1 MIFEEIEKIQQKIDV
16 LENYLKELETMDVKL
31 KNDINKSFIGYDKI
45 LKSHRNSI
53 YRLRRETKNLI
64 AKYRIEIK
72 DIYRKRGQ
80 LIWK

>member
-1 MIFEEIEKIQQKIDV
+1 MIYEEIEIIQQKIDV
-16 LENYLKELETMDVKL
+16 LENYLKELETMDIKL
-31 KNDINKSFIGYDKI
+31 KNDFNKSFIEYDKI

-72 DIYRKRGQ
+72 DIYRKEVQ
-80 LIWK
+80 N

>member
-45 LKSHRNSI
+45 L
-53 YRLRRETKNLI
+53 
-64 AKYRIEIK
+64 
-72 DIYRKRGQ
+72 
-80 LIWK
+80 

>member
-53 YRLRRETKNLI
+53 YRLRRDTRNLI

-72 DIYRKRGQ
+72 DIYRKEV
-80 LIWK
+80 

>member
-72 DIYRKRGQ
+72 DIYRKEV
-80 LIWK
+80 

>member
-1 MIFEEIEKIQQKIDV
+1 MIYEEIEIIQQKIDV
-16 LENYLKELETMDVKL
+16 LENYLKELETIDIKL
-31 KNDINKSFIGYDKI
+31 KSGINKSFIEYDKI

-72 DIYRKRGQ
+72 DIYRKEVQ
-80 LIWK
+80 K

>member
-80 LIWK
+80 LI

>member
-16 LENYLKELETMDVKL
+16 LENYLKELETMDAKL
-31 KNDINKSFIGYDKI
+31 KNDINKSFIEYDKI

-53 YRLRRETKNLI
+53 YRLRRQTKNLI

-72 DIYRKRGQ
+72 DIYRKEV
-80 LIWK
+80 

>member
-72 DIYRKRGQ
+72 DIYRKRGTNK
-80 LIWK
+80 WK

>member
-72 DIYRKRGQ
+72 DIYRKRGTN
-80 LIWK
+80 K

>member
-1 MIFEEIEKIQQKIDV
+1 MVFEEIEKIQQKIDV

-53 YRLRRETKNLI
+53 YRLRRETRNLI
-64 AKYRIEIK
+64 AKYRIDIK
-72 DIYRKRGQ
+72 DIYRKEV
-80 LIWK
+80 

>member
-1 MIFEEIEKIQQKIDV
+1 MIYEEIEIIQQKIDV
-16 LENYLKELETMDVKL
+16 LENYLKELETMDIKL
-31 KNDINKSFIGYDKI
+31 KSNINKSFIEYDKI

-72 DIYRKRGQ
+72 DIYRKEVQ
-80 LIWK
+80 N

>member
-1 MIFEEIEKIQQKIDV
+1 MIYEEIEIIQQKIDV
-16 LENYLKELETMDVKL
+16 LENYLKELETMDIKL
-31 KNDINKSFIGYDKI
+31 KSDFNKSFIGYDKI

-72 DIYRKRGQ
+72 DIYRKEV
-80 LIWK
+80 

>member
-31 KNDINKSFIGYDKI
+31 KNDFNKSFIGYDKI

-72 DIYRKRGQ
+72 DIYRKRGK
-80 LIWK
+80 LI

>member
-1 MIFEEIEKIQQKIDV
+1 MKYEEIEKIQQKIDV

-72 DIYRKRGQ
+72 DIYRKEV
-80 LIWK
+80 